1 MKKGL
6 KILTVSLLFSSAI
19 FSTPA
24 VNAVVHAEEIG
35 ETTVDER
42 VDNDEI
48 RGRLLTLI
56 AEAKSVIS
64 SESYTEASLES
75 VKALLPSAEKAL
87 EDLEN
92 NLAGNYEEIVL
103 SLKNALDNLIEITE
117 SSSSEPE
124 PSTTDSS
131 STMPESTD
139 SSSTIPS
146 STDSSSTAP
155 SSTDSSS
162 TIPSSTDSSSTIP
175 SSTDSDATVPTSTD
189 LSSTAPSSTDE
200 AKPTIEITDQT
211 MYVGQTL
218 TEEMILSW
226 ATFHNADGYEVGFEI
241 LESPIK
247 VTAIGN
253 TLLEVGTYK
262 IRYYIS
268 QLTRMATNV
277 VAEKTI
283 TLTILSESENPLNQV
298 TPIEKDKNPKAPANN
313 IFSPVANPVS
323 TKNQKSITSAQTKAK
338 QLPVTGEVNN
348 GMTIVSAG
356 VILIAG
362 AYIFRKKQLDK

>member
-35 ETTVDER
+35 ETTVD
-42 VDNDEI
+42 D
-48 RGRLLTLI
+48 
-56 AEAKSVIS
+56 S
-64 SESYTEASLES
+64 
-75 VKALLPSAEKAL
+75 
-87 EDLEN
+87 
-92 NLAGNYEEIVL
+92 EEI
-103 SLKNALDNLIEITE
+103 SLLRAQLQDLIIFANSTISTPDTTYSEAEVASIKLTIADAQNALDNNLKNDFASLIETLKAKLGTLINPPTE
-117 SSSSEPE
+117 PSSSVPE

-131 STMPESTD
+131 STAPSSTD

-175 SSTDSDATVPTSTD
+175 SSTDSDVTVPTSTD
-189 LSSTAPSSTDE
+189 LSSTDE

-268 QLTRMATNV
+268 QLIRMATNV

-283 TLTILSESENPLNQV
+283 TLSILSESENPLNQV
-298 TPIEKDKNPKAPANN
+298 TSLEKDKNPKEPANN

-323 TKNQKSITSAQTKAK
+323 TKNQKSITSTQTKAK

-348 GMTIVSAG
+348 SMTIVSAG

>member
-175 SSTDSDATVPTSTD
+175 SSTDSDVTVPTSTD
-189 LSSTAPSSTDE
+189 LSSTDE

-211 MYVGQTL
+211 MYVGQSL

-283 TLTILSESENPLNQV
+283 TLTILSESENPINQV
-298 TPIEKDKNPKAPANN
+298 TSLEKNKNPKAPTNN
-313 IFSPVANPVS
+313 ILSPVANPVS

-338 QLPVTGEVNN
+338 QLPETGEVNN
-348 GMTIVSAG
+348 GMTIASAG

>member
-35 ETTVDER
+35 ETTVD
-42 VDNDEI
+42 D
-48 RGRLLTLI
+48 
-56 AEAKSVIS
+56 S
-64 SESYTEASLES
+64 
-75 VKALLPSAEKAL
+75 
-87 EDLEN
+87 
-92 NLAGNYEEIVL
+92 EEI
-103 SLKNALDNLIEITE
+103 SLLRAQLQDLIIFANSTISTPDTTYSEAEVASIKLTIADAQNALDNNLKNDFASLIETLKAKLGTLINPPTE
-117 SSSSEPE
+117 PSSSEPE

-131 STMPESTD
+131 STAPSSTD

-283 TLTILSESENPLNQV
+283 TLSILSESENPLNQV
-298 TPIEKDKNPKAPANN
+298 TSLEKDKNPKAPANN
-313 IFSPVANPVS
+313 IFSPVANPIS
-323 TKNQKSITSAQTKAK
+323 TKNQKSITSTQTKAK